1 MKPTTIASLQKC
13 KQDKKRFATITAY
26 DYSFAKLFAD
36 EGINV
41 MLVGDSLGMTVQ
53 GHDSTLPVTV
63 ADIAY
68 HTAAVRRGAP
78 NCLLLADLPFMAY
91 ATPEQAFENAAT
103 VMRAGANMVKI
114 EGGEWLVETVQML
127 TERAVPVCGHL
138 GLTPQ
143 SVNIFGG
150 YKVQG
155 RGDEAGDRLLSDAL
169 ALEAAG
175 AQLLVLECVP
185 VELAKRI
192 TEALAIPVIGIGAG
206 NVTDGQILVMH
217 DAFGITGGHIPKF
230 AKNFLAE
237 TGDIRAAVRQYM
249 AEVES
254 GVYPG
259 EEHSFPLRSDVVLI
273 IETLPLLRQQIRRLR
288 MEGKRVALV
297 PTMGNLH
304 DGHMKLVD
312 EAKARADVVVVSIF
326 VNPMQFDRPED
337 LARYPRTLQEDCEKL
352 NKRKVDLVFAPSVKE
367 IYPNGTETHTY
378 VDVPGLSTMLEGA
391 SRPGHFRG
399 VSTIVSKLFN
409 LVQPDIACFGEKDF
423 QQLALIRK
431 MVADMGFDIEIVG
444 VPIMRAKDG
453 LALSSRNGYL
463 TAEQRKIAPGLY
475 KVLSSIADKLQAG
488 ERDLD
493 EIIAIAGQELNEK
506 GFRSDDI
513 QIRDADTL
521 LEISENSKRAVILVA
536 AWLGDARLID
546 NKLVE
551 LA

>member
-1 MKPTTIASLQKC
+1 M
-13 KQDKKRFATITAY
+13 
-26 DYSFAKLFAD
+26 
-36 EGINV
+36 
-41 MLVGDSLGMTVQ
+41 
-53 GHDSTLPVTV
+53 
-63 ADIAY
+63 
-68 HTAAVRRGAP
+68 
-78 NCLLLADLPFMAY
+78 
-91 ATPEQAFENAAT
+91 
-103 VMRAGANMVKI
+103 
-114 EGGEWLVETVQML
+114 
-127 TERAVPVCGHL
+127 
-138 GLTPQ
+138 
-143 SVNIFGG
+143 
-150 YKVQG
+150 
-155 RGDEAGDRLLSDAL
+155 
-169 ALEAAG
+169 
-175 AQLLVLECVP
+175 
-185 VELAKRI
+185 
-192 TEALAIPVIGIGAG
+192 
-206 NVTDGQILVMH
+206 
-217 DAFGITGGHIPKF
+217 
-230 AKNFLAE
+230 
-237 TGDIRAAVRQYM
+237 
-249 AEVES
+249 
-254 GVYPG
+254 
-259 EEHSFPLRSDVVLI
+259 LI

-493 EIIAIAGQELNEK
+493 EIITIAGQELNEK
-506 GFRSDDI
+506 GFRAMIFRFAMPTHCWKFLKPANGS
-513 QIRDADTL
+513 
-521 LEISENSKRAVILVA
+521 NSGSRLAWRCSPDRQQNGRAGVILN
-536 AWLGDARLID
+536 WRYG
-546 NKLVE
+546 
-551 LA
+551 

>member
-1 MKPTTIASLQKC
+1 M
-13 KQDKKRFATITAY
+13 
-26 DYSFAKLFAD
+26 
-36 EGINV
+36 
-41 MLVGDSLGMTVQ
+41 
-53 GHDSTLPVTV
+53 
-63 ADIAY
+63 
-68 HTAAVRRGAP
+68 
-78 NCLLLADLPFMAY
+78 
-91 ATPEQAFENAAT
+91 
-103 VMRAGANMVKI
+103 
-114 EGGEWLVETVQML
+114 
-127 TERAVPVCGHL
+127 
-138 GLTPQ
+138 
-143 SVNIFGG
+143 
-150 YKVQG
+150 
-155 RGDEAGDRLLSDAL
+155 
-169 ALEAAG
+169 
-175 AQLLVLECVP
+175 
-185 VELAKRI
+185 
-192 TEALAIPVIGIGAG
+192 
-206 NVTDGQILVMH
+206 
-217 DAFGITGGHIPKF
+217 
-230 AKNFLAE
+230 
-237 TGDIRAAVRQYM
+237 
-249 AEVES
+249 
-254 GVYPG
+254 
-259 EEHSFPLRSDVVLI
+259 LI

-337 LARYPRTLQEDCEKL
+337 LARYPRTLQEACEKL

-493 EIIAIAGQELNEK
+493 EIITIAGQELNEK
-506 GFRSDDI
+506 GFRADDI

-521 LEISENSKRAVILVA
+521 LEVSETSKRAVILVA

-546 NKLVE
+546 NKMVE

>member
-1 MKPTTIASLQKC
+1 M
-13 KQDKKRFATITAY
+13 
-26 DYSFAKLFAD
+26 
-36 EGINV
+36 
-41 MLVGDSLGMTVQ
+41 
-53 GHDSTLPVTV
+53 
-63 ADIAY
+63 
-68 HTAAVRRGAP
+68 
-78 NCLLLADLPFMAY
+78 
-91 ATPEQAFENAAT
+91 
-103 VMRAGANMVKI
+103 
-114 EGGEWLVETVQML
+114 
-127 TERAVPVCGHL
+127 
-138 GLTPQ
+138 
-143 SVNIFGG
+143 
-150 YKVQG
+150 
-155 RGDEAGDRLLSDAL
+155 
-169 ALEAAG
+169 
-175 AQLLVLECVP
+175 
-185 VELAKRI
+185 
-192 TEALAIPVIGIGAG
+192 
-206 NVTDGQILVMH
+206 
-217 DAFGITGGHIPKF
+217 
-230 AKNFLAE
+230 
-237 TGDIRAAVRQYM
+237 
-249 AEVES
+249 
-254 GVYPG
+254 
-259 EEHSFPLRSDVVLI
+259 LI

-312 EAKARADVVVVSIF
+312 EAKARADVVIVSIF

-475 KVLSSIADKLQAG
+475 KVLSSIADKLQVG

-493 EIIAIAGQELNEK
+493 EIITIAGQELNEK
-506 GFRSDDI
+506 GFRADDI

-521 LEISENSKRAVILVA
+521 LEVSETSKRAVILVA

-546 NKLVE
+546 NKIVE

>member
-1 MKPTTIASLQKC
+1 M
-13 KQDKKRFATITAY
+13 
-26 DYSFAKLFAD
+26 
-36 EGINV
+36 
-41 MLVGDSLGMTVQ
+41 
-53 GHDSTLPVTV
+53 
-63 ADIAY
+63 
-68 HTAAVRRGAP
+68 
-78 NCLLLADLPFMAY
+78 
-91 ATPEQAFENAAT
+91 
-103 VMRAGANMVKI
+103 
-114 EGGEWLVETVQML
+114 
-127 TERAVPVCGHL
+127 
-138 GLTPQ
+138 
-143 SVNIFGG
+143 
-150 YKVQG
+150 
-155 RGDEAGDRLLSDAL
+155 
-169 ALEAAG
+169 
-175 AQLLVLECVP
+175 
-185 VELAKRI
+185 
-192 TEALAIPVIGIGAG
+192 
-206 NVTDGQILVMH
+206 
-217 DAFGITGGHIPKF
+217 
-230 AKNFLAE
+230 
-237 TGDIRAAVRQYM
+237 
-249 AEVES
+249 
-254 GVYPG
+254 
-259 EEHSFPLRSDVVLI
+259 LI

-367 IYPNGTETHTY
+367 IYPNGTEPHTY

-475 KVLSSIADKLQAG
+475 KILSSIADKLQAG

-506 GFRSDDI
+506 GFRADDI

-521 LEISENSKRAVILVA
+521 LEVSETSKRAVILVA

-546 NKLVE
+546 NKIVE

>member
-1 MKPTTIASLQKC
+1 M
-13 KQDKKRFATITAY
+13 
-26 DYSFAKLFAD
+26 
-36 EGINV
+36 
-41 MLVGDSLGMTVQ
+41 
-53 GHDSTLPVTV
+53 
-63 ADIAY
+63 
-68 HTAAVRRGAP
+68 
-78 NCLLLADLPFMAY
+78 
-91 ATPEQAFENAAT
+91 
-103 VMRAGANMVKI
+103 
-114 EGGEWLVETVQML
+114 
-127 TERAVPVCGHL
+127 
-138 GLTPQ
+138 
-143 SVNIFGG
+143 
-150 YKVQG
+150 
-155 RGDEAGDRLLSDAL
+155 
-169 ALEAAG
+169 
-175 AQLLVLECVP
+175 
-185 VELAKRI
+185 
-192 TEALAIPVIGIGAG
+192 
-206 NVTDGQILVMH
+206 
-217 DAFGITGGHIPKF
+217 
-230 AKNFLAE
+230 
-237 TGDIRAAVRQYM
+237 
-249 AEVES
+249 
-254 GVYPG
+254 
-259 EEHSFPLRSDVVLI
+259 LI

-475 KVLSSIADKLQAG
+475 KVLSSIADKLQVG
-488 ERDLD
+488 ERDLE
-493 EIIAIAGQELNEK
+493 EIITIAGQELNEK
-506 GFRSDDI
+506 GFRADDI

-521 LEISENSKRAVILVA
+521 LEVSETSKRAVILVA

-546 NKLVE
+546 NKIVE

>member
-1 MKPTTIASLQKC
+1 M
-13 KQDKKRFATITAY
+13 
-26 DYSFAKLFAD
+26 
-36 EGINV
+36 
-41 MLVGDSLGMTVQ
+41 
-53 GHDSTLPVTV
+53 
-63 ADIAY
+63 
-68 HTAAVRRGAP
+68 
-78 NCLLLADLPFMAY
+78 
-91 ATPEQAFENAAT
+91 
-103 VMRAGANMVKI
+103 
-114 EGGEWLVETVQML
+114 
-127 TERAVPVCGHL
+127 
-138 GLTPQ
+138 
-143 SVNIFGG
+143 
-150 YKVQG
+150 
-155 RGDEAGDRLLSDAL
+155 
-169 ALEAAG
+169 
-175 AQLLVLECVP
+175 
-185 VELAKRI
+185 
-192 TEALAIPVIGIGAG
+192 
-206 NVTDGQILVMH
+206 
-217 DAFGITGGHIPKF
+217 
-230 AKNFLAE
+230 
-237 TGDIRAAVRQYM
+237 
-249 AEVES
+249 
-254 GVYPG
+254 
-259 EEHSFPLRSDVVLI
+259 LI

-337 LARYPRTLQEDCEKL
+337 LARYPRTLQEDCKKL

-378 VDVPGLSTMLEGA
+378 VDVPGFSTMLEGA

-431 MVADMGFDIEIVG
+431 MVADMGFDIEIIG

-475 KVLSSIADKLQAG
+475 KILSSIADKLQAG
-488 ERDLD
+488 ERDLA

-506 GFRSDDI
+506 GFRADDI

-521 LEISENSKRAVILVA
+521 LEVSENSKRAVILVA

-546 NKLVE
+546 NKMVE

>member
-1 MKPTTIASLQKC
+1 M
-13 KQDKKRFATITAY
+13 
-26 DYSFAKLFAD
+26 
-36 EGINV
+36 
-41 MLVGDSLGMTVQ
+41 
-53 GHDSTLPVTV
+53 
-63 ADIAY
+63 
-68 HTAAVRRGAP
+68 
-78 NCLLLADLPFMAY
+78 
-91 ATPEQAFENAAT
+91 
-103 VMRAGANMVKI
+103 
-114 EGGEWLVETVQML
+114 
-127 TERAVPVCGHL
+127 
-138 GLTPQ
+138 
-143 SVNIFGG
+143 
-150 YKVQG
+150 
-155 RGDEAGDRLLSDAL
+155 
-169 ALEAAG
+169 
-175 AQLLVLECVP
+175 
-185 VELAKRI
+185 
-192 TEALAIPVIGIGAG
+192 
-206 NVTDGQILVMH
+206 
-217 DAFGITGGHIPKF
+217 
-230 AKNFLAE
+230 
-237 TGDIRAAVRQYM
+237 
-249 AEVES
+249 
-254 GVYPG
+254 
-259 EEHSFPLRSDVVLI
+259 LI

-326 VNPMQFDRPED
+326 INPMQFDRPED

-493 EIIAIAGQELNEK
+493 EIITIAGQELNEK
-506 GFRSDDI
+506 GFRADDI

-521 LEISENSKRAVILVA
+521 LEVSETSKRAVILVA

-546 NKLVE
+546 NKMVE

>member
-1 MKPTTIASLQKC
+1 M
-13 KQDKKRFATITAY
+13 
-26 DYSFAKLFAD
+26 
-36 EGINV
+36 
-41 MLVGDSLGMTVQ
+41 
-53 GHDSTLPVTV
+53 
-63 ADIAY
+63 
-68 HTAAVRRGAP
+68 
-78 NCLLLADLPFMAY
+78 
-91 ATPEQAFENAAT
+91 
-103 VMRAGANMVKI
+103 
-114 EGGEWLVETVQML
+114 
-127 TERAVPVCGHL
+127 
-138 GLTPQ
+138 
-143 SVNIFGG
+143 
-150 YKVQG
+150 
-155 RGDEAGDRLLSDAL
+155 
-169 ALEAAG
+169 
-175 AQLLVLECVP
+175 
-185 VELAKRI
+185 
-192 TEALAIPVIGIGAG
+192 
-206 NVTDGQILVMH
+206 
-217 DAFGITGGHIPKF
+217 
-230 AKNFLAE
+230 
-237 TGDIRAAVRQYM
+237 
-249 AEVES
+249 
-254 GVYPG
+254 
-259 EEHSFPLRSDVVLI
+259 LI

-488 ERDLD
+488 EQDLD

-506 GFRSDDI
+506 GFRADDI

-521 LEISENSKRAVILVA
+521 LEVSENSKRAVILVA

>member
-1 MKPTTIASLQKC
+1 M
-13 KQDKKRFATITAY
+13 
-26 DYSFAKLFAD
+26 
-36 EGINV
+36 
-41 MLVGDSLGMTVQ
+41 
-53 GHDSTLPVTV
+53 
-63 ADIAY
+63 
-68 HTAAVRRGAP
+68 
-78 NCLLLADLPFMAY
+78 
-91 ATPEQAFENAAT
+91 
-103 VMRAGANMVKI
+103 
-114 EGGEWLVETVQML
+114 
-127 TERAVPVCGHL
+127 
-138 GLTPQ
+138 
-143 SVNIFGG
+143 
-150 YKVQG
+150 
-155 RGDEAGDRLLSDAL
+155 
-169 ALEAAG
+169 
-175 AQLLVLECVP
+175 
-185 VELAKRI
+185 
-192 TEALAIPVIGIGAG
+192 
-206 NVTDGQILVMH
+206 
-217 DAFGITGGHIPKF
+217 
-230 AKNFLAE
+230 
-237 TGDIRAAVRQYM
+237 
-249 AEVES
+249 
-254 GVYPG
+254 
-259 EEHSFPLRSDVVLI
+259 LI

-431 MVADMGFDIEIVG
+431 MVADMGFDIEIIG

-521 LEISENSKRAVILVA
+521 LEVSENSKRAVILVA
-536 AWLGDARLID
+536 AWLGDALLID

>member
-1 MKPTTIASLQKC
+1 M
-13 KQDKKRFATITAY
+13 
-26 DYSFAKLFAD
+26 
-36 EGINV
+36 
-41 MLVGDSLGMTVQ
+41 
-53 GHDSTLPVTV
+53 
-63 ADIAY
+63 
-68 HTAAVRRGAP
+68 
-78 NCLLLADLPFMAY
+78 
-91 ATPEQAFENAAT
+91 
-103 VMRAGANMVKI
+103 
-114 EGGEWLVETVQML
+114 
-127 TERAVPVCGHL
+127 
-138 GLTPQ
+138 
-143 SVNIFGG
+143 
-150 YKVQG
+150 
-155 RGDEAGDRLLSDAL
+155 
-169 ALEAAG
+169 
-175 AQLLVLECVP
+175 
-185 VELAKRI
+185 
-192 TEALAIPVIGIGAG
+192 
-206 NVTDGQILVMH
+206 
-217 DAFGITGGHIPKF
+217 
-230 AKNFLAE
+230 
-237 TGDIRAAVRQYM
+237 
-249 AEVES
+249 
-254 GVYPG
+254 
-259 EEHSFPLRSDVVLI
+259 LI

-304 DGHMKLVD
+304 AGHMKLVD

-506 GFRSDDI
+506 GFRADDI

-521 LEISENSKRAVILVA
+521 LEVSENSKRAVILVA

>member
-1 MKPTTIASLQKC
+1 M
-13 KQDKKRFATITAY
+13 
-26 DYSFAKLFAD
+26 
-36 EGINV
+36 
-41 MLVGDSLGMTVQ
+41 
-53 GHDSTLPVTV
+53 
-63 ADIAY
+63 
-68 HTAAVRRGAP
+68 
-78 NCLLLADLPFMAY
+78 
-91 ATPEQAFENAAT
+91 
-103 VMRAGANMVKI
+103 
-114 EGGEWLVETVQML
+114 
-127 TERAVPVCGHL
+127 
-138 GLTPQ
+138 
-143 SVNIFGG
+143 
-150 YKVQG
+150 
-155 RGDEAGDRLLSDAL
+155 
-169 ALEAAG
+169 
-175 AQLLVLECVP
+175 
-185 VELAKRI
+185 
-192 TEALAIPVIGIGAG
+192 
-206 NVTDGQILVMH
+206 
-217 DAFGITGGHIPKF
+217 
-230 AKNFLAE
+230 
-237 TGDIRAAVRQYM
+237 
-249 AEVES
+249 
-254 GVYPG
+254 
-259 EEHSFPLRSDVVLI
+259 LI

-423 QQLALIRK
+423 QQLALMRK

-493 EIIAIAGQELNEK
+493 EIITIAGQELNEK
-506 GFRSDDI
+506 GFRADDI

-521 LEISENSKRAVILVA
+521 LEVSETSKRAVILVA

-546 NKLVE
+546 NKMVE

>member
-1 MKPTTIASLQKC
+1 M
-13 KQDKKRFATITAY
+13 
-26 DYSFAKLFAD
+26 
-36 EGINV
+36 
-41 MLVGDSLGMTVQ
+41 
-53 GHDSTLPVTV
+53 
-63 ADIAY
+63 
-68 HTAAVRRGAP
+68 
-78 NCLLLADLPFMAY
+78 
-91 ATPEQAFENAAT
+91 
-103 VMRAGANMVKI
+103 
-114 EGGEWLVETVQML
+114 
-127 TERAVPVCGHL
+127 
-138 GLTPQ
+138 
-143 SVNIFGG
+143 
-150 YKVQG
+150 
-155 RGDEAGDRLLSDAL
+155 
-169 ALEAAG
+169 
-175 AQLLVLECVP
+175 
-185 VELAKRI
+185 
-192 TEALAIPVIGIGAG
+192 
-206 NVTDGQILVMH
+206 
-217 DAFGITGGHIPKF
+217 
-230 AKNFLAE
+230 
-237 TGDIRAAVRQYM
+237 
-249 AEVES
+249 
-254 GVYPG
+254 
-259 EEHSFPLRSDVVLI
+259 LI

-431 MVADMGFDIEIVG
+431 IVADMGFDIEIVG

-493 EIIAIAGQELNEK
+493 EIITIAGQELNEK
-506 GFRSDDI
+506 GFRADDI

-521 LEISENSKRAVILVA
+521 LEVSENSKRAVILVA

-546 NKLVE
+546 NKIVE
-551 LA
+551 LV

>member
-1 MKPTTIASLQKC
+1 M
-13 KQDKKRFATITAY
+13 
-26 DYSFAKLFAD
+26 
-36 EGINV
+36 
-41 MLVGDSLGMTVQ
+41 
-53 GHDSTLPVTV
+53 
-63 ADIAY
+63 
-68 HTAAVRRGAP
+68 
-78 NCLLLADLPFMAY
+78 
-91 ATPEQAFENAAT
+91 
-103 VMRAGANMVKI
+103 
-114 EGGEWLVETVQML
+114 
-127 TERAVPVCGHL
+127 
-138 GLTPQ
+138 
-143 SVNIFGG
+143 
-150 YKVQG
+150 
-155 RGDEAGDRLLSDAL
+155 
-169 ALEAAG
+169 
-175 AQLLVLECVP
+175 
-185 VELAKRI
+185 
-192 TEALAIPVIGIGAG
+192 
-206 NVTDGQILVMH
+206 
-217 DAFGITGGHIPKF
+217 
-230 AKNFLAE
+230 
-237 TGDIRAAVRQYM
+237 
-249 AEVES
+249 
-254 GVYPG
+254 
-259 EEHSFPLRSDVVLI
+259 LI

-288 MEGKRVALV
+288 IEGKRVALV

-493 EIIAIAGQELNEK
+493 EIITIAGQELNEK
-506 GFRSDDI
+506 GFRADDI

-521 LEISENSKRAVILVA
+521 LEVSETSKRAVILVA

-546 NKLVE
+546 NKMVE

>member
-1 MKPTTIASLQKC
+1 M
-13 KQDKKRFATITAY
+13 
-26 DYSFAKLFAD
+26 
-36 EGINV
+36 
-41 MLVGDSLGMTVQ
+41 
-53 GHDSTLPVTV
+53 
-63 ADIAY
+63 
-68 HTAAVRRGAP
+68 
-78 NCLLLADLPFMAY
+78 
-91 ATPEQAFENAAT
+91 
-103 VMRAGANMVKI
+103 
-114 EGGEWLVETVQML
+114 
-127 TERAVPVCGHL
+127 
-138 GLTPQ
+138 
-143 SVNIFGG
+143 
-150 YKVQG
+150 
-155 RGDEAGDRLLSDAL
+155 
-169 ALEAAG
+169 
-175 AQLLVLECVP
+175 
-185 VELAKRI
+185 
-192 TEALAIPVIGIGAG
+192 
-206 NVTDGQILVMH
+206 
-217 DAFGITGGHIPKF
+217 
-230 AKNFLAE
+230 
-237 TGDIRAAVRQYM
+237 
-249 AEVES
+249 
-254 GVYPG
+254 
-259 EEHSFPLRSDVVLI
+259 LI

-488 ERDLD
+488 EQDLD

-506 GFRSDDI
+506 GFRADDI

-521 LEISENSKRAVILVA
+521 LEVSENSKRAVILVA

-546 NKLVE
+546 NKMVE

>member
-1 MKPTTIASLQKC
+1 M
-13 KQDKKRFATITAY
+13 
-26 DYSFAKLFAD
+26 
-36 EGINV
+36 
-41 MLVGDSLGMTVQ
+41 
-53 GHDSTLPVTV
+53 
-63 ADIAY
+63 
-68 HTAAVRRGAP
+68 
-78 NCLLLADLPFMAY
+78 
-91 ATPEQAFENAAT
+91 
-103 VMRAGANMVKI
+103 
-114 EGGEWLVETVQML
+114 
-127 TERAVPVCGHL
+127 
-138 GLTPQ
+138 
-143 SVNIFGG
+143 
-150 YKVQG
+150 
-155 RGDEAGDRLLSDAL
+155 
-169 ALEAAG
+169 
-175 AQLLVLECVP
+175 
-185 VELAKRI
+185 
-192 TEALAIPVIGIGAG
+192 
-206 NVTDGQILVMH
+206 
-217 DAFGITGGHIPKF
+217 
-230 AKNFLAE
+230 
-237 TGDIRAAVRQYM
+237 
-249 AEVES
+249 
-254 GVYPG
+254 
-259 EEHSFPLRSDVVLI
+259 LI

-423 QQLALIRK
+423 QQLSLIRK

-506 GFRSDDI
+506 GFRADDI

-521 LEISENSKRAVILVA
+521 LEVSENSKRAVILVA

-546 NKLVE
+546 NKMVE

>member
-1 MKPTTIASLQKC
+1 M
-13 KQDKKRFATITAY
+13 
-26 DYSFAKLFAD
+26 
-36 EGINV
+36 
-41 MLVGDSLGMTVQ
+41 
-53 GHDSTLPVTV
+53 
-63 ADIAY
+63 
-68 HTAAVRRGAP
+68 
-78 NCLLLADLPFMAY
+78 
-91 ATPEQAFENAAT
+91 
-103 VMRAGANMVKI
+103 
-114 EGGEWLVETVQML
+114 
-127 TERAVPVCGHL
+127 
-138 GLTPQ
+138 
-143 SVNIFGG
+143 
-150 YKVQG
+150 
-155 RGDEAGDRLLSDAL
+155 
-169 ALEAAG
+169 
-175 AQLLVLECVP
+175 
-185 VELAKRI
+185 
-192 TEALAIPVIGIGAG
+192 
-206 NVTDGQILVMH
+206 
-217 DAFGITGGHIPKF
+217 
-230 AKNFLAE
+230 
-237 TGDIRAAVRQYM
+237 
-249 AEVES
+249 
-254 GVYPG
+254 
-259 EEHSFPLRSDVVLI
+259 LI

-423 QQLALIRK
+423 QQLALLRK

-506 GFRSDDI
+506 GFRADDI

-521 LEISENSKRAVILVA
+521 LEVSETSKRAVILVA

-546 NKLVE
+546 NKMVE

>member
-1 MKPTTIASLQKC
+1 M
-13 KQDKKRFATITAY
+13 
-26 DYSFAKLFAD
+26 
-36 EGINV
+36 
-41 MLVGDSLGMTVQ
+41 
-53 GHDSTLPVTV
+53 
-63 ADIAY
+63 
-68 HTAAVRRGAP
+68 
-78 NCLLLADLPFMAY
+78 
-91 ATPEQAFENAAT
+91 
-103 VMRAGANMVKI
+103 
-114 EGGEWLVETVQML
+114 
-127 TERAVPVCGHL
+127 
-138 GLTPQ
+138 
-143 SVNIFGG
+143 
-150 YKVQG
+150 
-155 RGDEAGDRLLSDAL
+155 
-169 ALEAAG
+169 
-175 AQLLVLECVP
+175 
-185 VELAKRI
+185 
-192 TEALAIPVIGIGAG
+192 
-206 NVTDGQILVMH
+206 
-217 DAFGITGGHIPKF
+217 
-230 AKNFLAE
+230 
-237 TGDIRAAVRQYM
+237 
-249 AEVES
+249 
-254 GVYPG
+254 
-259 EEHSFPLRSDVVLI
+259 LI
-273 IETLPLLRQQIRRLR
+273 IETLPLLRQQILRLR

-431 MVADMGFDIEIVG
+431 MVADMGFDIEIIG

-506 GFRSDDI
+506 GFRADDI

-521 LEISENSKRAVILVA
+521 QEVSENSKRAVILVA

-546 NKLVE
+546 NKIVE

>member
-1 MKPTTIASLQKC
+1 M
-13 KQDKKRFATITAY
+13 
-26 DYSFAKLFAD
+26 
-36 EGINV
+36 
-41 MLVGDSLGMTVQ
+41 
-53 GHDSTLPVTV
+53 
-63 ADIAY
+63 
-68 HTAAVRRGAP
+68 
-78 NCLLLADLPFMAY
+78 
-91 ATPEQAFENAAT
+91 
-103 VMRAGANMVKI
+103 
-114 EGGEWLVETVQML
+114 
-127 TERAVPVCGHL
+127 
-138 GLTPQ
+138 
-143 SVNIFGG
+143 
-150 YKVQG
+150 
-155 RGDEAGDRLLSDAL
+155 
-169 ALEAAG
+169 
-175 AQLLVLECVP
+175 
-185 VELAKRI
+185 
-192 TEALAIPVIGIGAG
+192 
-206 NVTDGQILVMH
+206 
-217 DAFGITGGHIPKF
+217 
-230 AKNFLAE
+230 
-237 TGDIRAAVRQYM
+237 
-249 AEVES
+249 
-254 GVYPG
+254 
-259 EEHSFPLRSDVVLI
+259 LI

-312 EAKARADVVVVSIF
+312 KAKARADVVVVSIF

-493 EIIAIAGQELNEK
+493 EIITIAGQELNEK
-506 GFRSDDI
+506 GFRADDI

-521 LEISENSKRAVILVA
+521 LEVSETSKRAVILVA

-546 NKLVE
+546 NKMVE

>member
-1 MKPTTIASLQKC
+1 M
-13 KQDKKRFATITAY
+13 
-26 DYSFAKLFAD
+26 
-36 EGINV
+36 
-41 MLVGDSLGMTVQ
+41 
-53 GHDSTLPVTV
+53 
-63 ADIAY
+63 
-68 HTAAVRRGAP
+68 
-78 NCLLLADLPFMAY
+78 
-91 ATPEQAFENAAT
+91 
-103 VMRAGANMVKI
+103 
-114 EGGEWLVETVQML
+114 
-127 TERAVPVCGHL
+127 
-138 GLTPQ
+138 
-143 SVNIFGG
+143 
-150 YKVQG
+150 
-155 RGDEAGDRLLSDAL
+155 
-169 ALEAAG
+169 
-175 AQLLVLECVP
+175 
-185 VELAKRI
+185 
-192 TEALAIPVIGIGAG
+192 
-206 NVTDGQILVMH
+206 
-217 DAFGITGGHIPKF
+217 
-230 AKNFLAE
+230 
-237 TGDIRAAVRQYM
+237 
-249 AEVES
+249 
-254 GVYPG
+254 
-259 EEHSFPLRSDVVLI
+259 LI

-312 EAKARADVVVVSIF
+312 EAKSRADVVVVSIF

-506 GFRSDDI
+506 GFRADDI

-521 LEISENSKRAVILVA
+521 LEVSETSKRAVILVA

-546 NKLVE
+546 NKIVE

>member
-1 MKPTTIASLQKC
+1 M
-13 KQDKKRFATITAY
+13 
-26 DYSFAKLFAD
+26 
-36 EGINV
+36 
-41 MLVGDSLGMTVQ
+41 
-53 GHDSTLPVTV
+53 
-63 ADIAY
+63 
-68 HTAAVRRGAP
+68 
-78 NCLLLADLPFMAY
+78 
-91 ATPEQAFENAAT
+91 
-103 VMRAGANMVKI
+103 
-114 EGGEWLVETVQML
+114 
-127 TERAVPVCGHL
+127 
-138 GLTPQ
+138 
-143 SVNIFGG
+143 
-150 YKVQG
+150 
-155 RGDEAGDRLLSDAL
+155 
-169 ALEAAG
+169 
-175 AQLLVLECVP
+175 
-185 VELAKRI
+185 
-192 TEALAIPVIGIGAG
+192 
-206 NVTDGQILVMH
+206 
-217 DAFGITGGHIPKF
+217 
-230 AKNFLAE
+230 
-237 TGDIRAAVRQYM
+237 
-249 AEVES
+249 
-254 GVYPG
+254 
-259 EEHSFPLRSDVVLI
+259 LI

-409 LVQPDIACFGEKDF
+409 LGQPDSACFGEKDF

-493 EIIAIAGQELNEK
+493 EIITIAGQELNEK
-506 GFRSDDI
+506 GFRADDI

-521 LEISENSKRAVILVA
+521 LEVSENSKRAVILVA

-546 NKLVE
+546 NKIVE
-551 LA
+551 LV

>member
-1 MKPTTIASLQKC
+1 M
-13 KQDKKRFATITAY
+13 
-26 DYSFAKLFAD
+26 
-36 EGINV
+36 
-41 MLVGDSLGMTVQ
+41 
-53 GHDSTLPVTV
+53 
-63 ADIAY
+63 
-68 HTAAVRRGAP
+68 
-78 NCLLLADLPFMAY
+78 
-91 ATPEQAFENAAT
+91 
-103 VMRAGANMVKI
+103 
-114 EGGEWLVETVQML
+114 
-127 TERAVPVCGHL
+127 
-138 GLTPQ
+138 
-143 SVNIFGG
+143 
-150 YKVQG
+150 
-155 RGDEAGDRLLSDAL
+155 
-169 ALEAAG
+169 
-175 AQLLVLECVP
+175 
-185 VELAKRI
+185 
-192 TEALAIPVIGIGAG
+192 
-206 NVTDGQILVMH
+206 
-217 DAFGITGGHIPKF
+217 
-230 AKNFLAE
+230 
-237 TGDIRAAVRQYM
+237 
-249 AEVES
+249 
-254 GVYPG
+254 
-259 EEHSFPLRSDVVLI
+259 LI

-431 MVADMGFDIEIVG
+431 MVADMGFDIEIIG

-493 EIIAIAGQELNEK
+493 EVIAIAGQELNEK

-521 LEISENSKRAVILVA
+521 LEVSENSKRAVILVA